1 MNGSKKG
8 LGRGLNNLIPVV
20 KEPEEKIVEVT
31 ADTVLKINDIEPNRN
46 QPRKT
51 FDEDTILELADS
63 IKQYGVIEPI
73 VVTKRDNYYEIIAGE
88 RRWRAAKK
96 LV

>member
-1 MNGSKKG
+1 MAVKKG

>member
-8 LGRGLNNLIPVV
+8 LGRGLNNLIPGV

-51 FDEDTILELADS
+51 LMKIRYWNWQ
-63 IKQYGVIEPI
+63 IQ
-73 VVTKRDNYYEIIAGE
+73 
-88 RRWRAAKK
+88 
-96 LV
+96 

>member
-1 MNGSKKG
+1 M
-8 LGRGLNNLIPVV
+8 
-20 KEPEEKIVEVT
+20 
-31 ADTVLKINDIEPNRN
+31 KINDIEPNRN

>member
-8 LGRGLNNLIPVV
+8 LGRGLNNLIPGV

-73 VVTKRDNYYEIIAGE
+73 VVY
-88 RRWRAAKK
+88 
-96 LV
+96 

>member
-1 MNGSKKG
+1 M
-8 LGRGLNNLIPVV
+8 
-20 KEPEEKIVEVT
+20 
-31 ADTVLKINDIEPNRN
+31 KINDIEPNRN
-46 QPRKT
+46 QPRKN

-96 LV
+96 PA